1 MINVLLKQSKKY
13 HLFRSGDK
21 FLDEFIFG
29 ASHYT
34 VSVWLDVVERIE
46 STSDQVMKGPFLF
59 PGTGSILTGSAL
71 GRIVGYA

>member
-46 STSDQVMKGPFLF
+46 STSDQVMKGPIPL
-59 PGTGSILTGSAL
+59 PWDWEHLDG
-71 GRIVGYA
+71 IVGYA